1 MLSFLAT
8 GVLLGLSAGFAP
20 GPLLALVVSETLRH
34 DARAGIR
41 VALAPVVTDVP
52 IVLCSLFALVQL
64 SRFHSLLGGISLAG
78 SCFILYLGIQNL
90 KTRGLDISRGP
101 GPARSLQKGILVN
114 LLSPHPYL
122 FWFTVGGPMTI
133 RAMQTGPAPAIFFI
147 AGFYGLLV
155 GVKIFLA
162 LLTARSRAFL
172 KGKTYVLIM
181 RLLGI
186 MLILLALLL
195 FKDGLLLL
203 GVS

>member
-1 MLSFLAT
+1 MLSFLTT

-64 SRFHSLLGGISLAG
+64 ARYHALLGGISLAG
-78 SCFILYLGIQNL
+78 SCFILYLGVQNL
-90 KTRGLDISRGP
+90 KSRGLDISQGP

-114 LLSPHPYL
+114 FLSPHPYL
-122 FWFTVGGPMTI
+122 FWFTVGGSLTI
-133 RAMQTGPAPAIFFI
+133 KAMETGAPAAILFI

-155 GVKIFLA
+155 GAKIFLA
-162 LLTARSRAFL
+162 LLTARSRVFL
-172 KGKTYVLIM
+172 QGKTYVLIM

-186 MLILLALLL
+186 MLIILAALL
-195 FKDGLLLL
+195 FQDGLLLL

>member
-1 MLSFLAT
+1 MLSFLTT

-78 SCFILYLGIQNL
+78 ACFILFLGVQNL
-90 KTRGLDISRGP
+90 KTRGLDISQVQ

-114 LLSPHPYL
+114 FLSPHPYL
-122 FWFTVGGPMTI
+122 FWFTVGGPLTI
-133 RAMQTGPAPAIFFI
+133 KAMEKGPPAAIFFI

-155 GVKIFLA
+155 GAKIFLA

-172 KGKTYVLIM
+172 QGKTYVLAM

-186 MLILLALLL
+186 MLIILAVLL
-195 FKDGLLLL
+195 FKDGLLFF
-203 GVS
+203 GVF